1 MRKED
6 FAEVLGDINEKHIVE
21 ARAERKAPK
30 KSIWLKW
37 GAMAACLC
45 LVIASAIV
53 MPTVRDN
60 SNAPIPNP
68 DGTVQRGDE
77 PEIYPDHPILRPGDD
92 GYIEPGIEPPRGD
105 THNGV
110 TIGGPFN
117 NQDFLTGKPM
127 ISNYGEMTSEID
139 MAVNNGHLH
148 TSKALEAAMENYGED
163 ANYRVLIMLFHDGAH
178 ISSGEALALEEAKRL
193 SELGYIVA
201 METYTKEE
209 DHGEYV
215 SATKTY
221 YFTLHATYE
230 QLKNFLVSDNLGY
243 SMMLYDEYFGETE
256 LSETVIFNSFIQSDN

>member
-6 FAEVLGDINEKHIVE
+6 FAEVFGDINEKHIAE
-21 ARAERKAPK
+21 ARAERKAK
-30 KSIWLKW
+30 KPVWIKW

-45 LVIASAIV
+45 LVAAGAFV
-53 MPTVRDN
+53 MPGVWN
-60 SNAPIPNP
+60 SSNTPISNP
-68 DGTVQRGDE
+68 TGTIQREDE
-77 PEIYPDHPILRPGDD
+77 LETYPDQPILRPGDG
-92 GYIEPGIEPPRGD
+92 GYIEPGIETPIGD

-110 TIGGPFN
+110 MIGGPFN
-117 NQDFLTGKPM
+117 NQDFLPGKPM
-127 ISNYGEMTSEID
+127 ISNYGEMASEID

-148 TSKALEAAMENYGED
+148 ISKALKAAMENYGEN
-163 ANYRVLIMLFHDGAH
+163 ANYRVLIMLFRDGAH

-201 METYTKEE
+201 METYTEEE

-230 QLKNFLVSDNLGY
+230 QLKDFTASDNLGY

-256 LSETVIFNSFIQSDN
+256 LSETVVFSGSIQSNN